1 MEYSPPPLFKQG
13 PSALARLIFFVLV
26 ALALLISDARFKTLE
41 IVRGV
46 LGAGLYPLQRA
57 ALVPRDN
64 IREHFVQAA
73 ADEVEIPGMFQVR
86 AHGLEKPEGPIHVVV
101 FGRFAGIRESVR
113 QHPAVHAAGKGAQDI
128 AGYFGTSRGQCQ
140 TG

>member
-26 ALALLISDARFKTLE
+26 ALALLISDARFRTLE

-57 ALVPRDN
+57 ALVPRWSRSSRP
-64 IREHFVQAA
+64 RE
-73 ADEVEIPGMFQVR
+73 PGLW
-86 AHGLEKPEGPIHVVV
+86 ASTGNL
-101 FGRFAGIRESVR
+101 SR
-113 QHPAVHAAGKGAQDI
+113 QPS
-128 AGYFGTSRGQCQ
+128 TEC
-140 TG
+140 